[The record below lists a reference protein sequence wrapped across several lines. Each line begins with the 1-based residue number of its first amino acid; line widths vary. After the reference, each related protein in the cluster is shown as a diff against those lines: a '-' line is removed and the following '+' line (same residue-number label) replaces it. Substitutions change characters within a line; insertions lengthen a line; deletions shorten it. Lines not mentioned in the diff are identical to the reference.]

1 MSNPLNRDAYENSPT
16 EGIPPLKT
24 PGKKSNGGM
33 PDEPP
38 LPLPLPT
45 AAKPPPPQSTAAQ
58 LGAPKARLDFS
69 KARVKGLQPM
79 QTTPQATR
87 LPVVDKPDPAK
98 FFCVHPEYGGFAY
111 PVYLWRRKNSG
122 KSAGN
127 TMRLVSD
134 EMAVKISDNGG
145 DVIVG
150 GLYWGR
156 YSKGGDFILVAN
168 LESDNDYITTSR
180 SIYEKARTEWVKR
193 INMGG
198 YYESKAPNIP
208 IPGPVWEDK
217 EWEDIVSLGFQEII
231 DDEEHPDY
239 VELVHSRADL
249 EGTGLSA
256 MGERMA
262 KVERA
267 AQSMGV
273 VKNSSQ

>member
-24 PGKKSNGGM
+24 RGKKSNGGM

-38 LPLPLPT
+38 LPLPT
-45 AAKPPPPQSTAAQ
+45 AASPPPLQSAAAQ
-58 LGAPKARLDFS
+58 PGAPKARLDFS

-87 LPVVDKPDPAK
+87 LPVIDKPDPAK

-150 GLYWGR
+150 GLYWAR

-180 SIYEKARTEWVKR
+180 TIYEKARTEWVKR

-198 YYESKAPNIP
+198 YYESKAPNIA
-208 IPGPVWEDK
+208 IADPVWEDK
-217 EWEDIVSLGFQEII
+217 EWEDVVSLGFQEIVE
-231 DDEEHPDY
+231 DEDHPDY
-239 VELVHSRADL
+239 VELVHSRDDS
-249 EGTGLSA
+249 EGAGLSV

-267 AQSMGV
+267 AQSMGR
-273 VKNSSQ
+273 VKNSS

>member
-1 MSNPLNRDAYENSPT
+1 MSAEENRDETGKPPVENA
-16 EGIPPLKT
+16 PPSVKARGRK
-24 PGKKSNGGM
+24 PNGER
-33 PDEPP
+33 PDEPS
-38 LPLPLPT
+38 LPT
-45 AAKPPPPQSTAAQ
+45 AATPPPPQSTAAQ
-58 LGAPKARLDFS
+58 PEAPRARLDFS

-87 LPVVDKPDPAK
+87 LPVIDKPDPAK

-122 KSAGN
+122 KSAGS

-134 EMAVKISDNGG
+134 AMAVKIGDNGG
-145 DVIVG
+145 DVIVA

-180 SIYEKARTEWVKR
+180 GIYEKARAEWVKR

-198 YYESKAPNIP
+198 YYESKPPNVP
-208 IPGPVWEDK
+208 IADPVWEDK
-217 EWEDIVSLGFQEII
+217 AWEDVVSLGFQEII
-231 DDEEHPDY
+231 DNEEHPDY
-239 VELVHSRADL
+239 VELVHSRADS
-249 EGTGLSA
+249 EATGLSP

-262 KVERA
+262 KVERI
-267 AQSMGV
+267 AQSMGAPAA
-273 VKNSSQ
+273 KSSS

>member
-1 MSNPLNRDAYENSPT
+1 
-16 EGIPPLKT
+16 
-24 PGKKSNGGM
+24 M

-38 LPLPLPT
+38 RRCLP
-45 AAKPPPPQSTAAQ
+45 AATPPPPQSTAAQ
-58 LGAPKARLDFS
+58 PGAPKARLDFS

-87 LPVVDKPDPAK
+87 LPVIDKPDPAK
-98 FFCVHPEYGGFAY
+98 FFCVHPIFGGFAY

-134 EMAVKISDNGG
+134 EMAVKIADNGG

-150 GLYWGR
+150 GLYWAR

-180 SIYEKARTEWVKR
+180 SHLREGARRSGSSGSTWAAITKASLPTFRSPTRSGKTRNGRTLSRSASKR
-193 INMGG
+193 SSTTRNTLTT
-198 YYESKAPNIP
+198 SSWFTPAPT
-208 IPGPVWEDK
+208 
-217 EWEDIVSLGFQEII
+217 S
-231 DDEEHPDY
+231 
-239 VELVHSRADL
+239 

-273 VKNSSQ
+273 VKSSS